1 MISRQWIGVIAVVA
15 AIAVGTTVLARNAP
29 VPIEVGRIAPDFRA
43 RDLRTGQM
51 KSLYADYRG
60 NVTLV
65 NVWATWC
72 EPCKK
77 EIPAL
82 DSLYRVLGPK
92 GLRIA
97 AVSIDRG
104 DSVPVKRFMD
114 GFGVTF
120 DVLHDPEGTI
130 QETYQSNGV
139 PESFLLDREGR
150 IVRIVY
156 ADHPWASAGNRRII
170 EDLLARPTEGASE
183 R

>member
-1 MISRQWIGVIAVVA
+1 MRRQWLGVLAIIIALGGLTTYLVSRAPRPIGVGQV
-15 AIAVGTTVLARNAP
+15 
-29 VPIEVGRIAPDFRA
+29 APDFTA
-43 RDLRTGQM
+43 TDVHTGAT
-51 KSLYADYRG
+51 KSLHADYRG
-60 NVTLV
+60 TVTLV

-97 AVSIDRG
+97 AVSVDKG
-104 DSVPVKRFMD
+104 SSEPVKKFMD
-114 GFGVTF
+114 DFGVSF
-120 DVLHDPEGTI
+120 DVLHDPAGTI
-130 QETYQSNGV
+130 QQLYQSTGV

-156 ADHPWASAGNRRII
+156 ADHPWASVNNQRII
-170 EDLLARPTEGASE
+170 ADLLERDGAAE
-183 R
+183 P